1 MELSERR
8 QAIPFVDDA
17 DEPSEEAA
25 PPRTPGGPRLA
36 AGLLRSARPKQ
47 WPKNL
52 LVFAAPGAA
61 GVLTQGPVLAR
72 TVLAFL
78 SFCLA
83 ASGTY
88 FFNDVRDIEAD
99 RRHPVKLHRPIAAGT
114 VPIPLCLATGALL
127 VLGGLAL
134 AAVVGWRFLVVLVL
148 YLCLTGAYSL
158 GLKDV
163 AVVDLAV
170 IASGFIIRAAAGGA
184 AAGVPIS
191 QWFLIV
197 ASFGSLFMVSGKR
210 HGEHLDL
217 DDDRASV
224 RPTLGIYPVGY
235 LRYVWMLSSGVAVT
249 AYCLWAFEQA
259 QASVAFPWYE
269 LTIVPFVLAILRY
282 ALLLELGR
290 GGAPEEIVLRDR
302 PLQVLGVLWIVI
314 FACAVYLGR

>member
-1 MELSERR
+1 MELGQRGYTSDVAAKAVEVPPGKGARR
-8 QAIPFVDDA
+8 RPH
-17 DEPSEEAA
+17 
-25 PPRTPGGPRLA
+25 LA
-36 AGLLRSARPKQ
+36 VGLLRSARPQQ

-61 GVLTQGPVLAR
+61 GVLGEGPVLVR
-72 TVLAFL
+72 TVLAFVA
-78 SFCLA
+78 FCLV

-114 VPIPLCLATGALL
+114 VPIPVCLGTGTLL
-127 VLGGLAL
+127 VIGGLAVGVL
-134 AAVVGWRFLVVLVL
+134 VGWRFLLVL
-148 YLCLTGAYSL
+148 LLYLALTGAYSL

-163 AVVDLAV
+163 AVIDIAV

-184 AAGVPIS
+184 AADVPIS
-191 QWFLIV
+191 QWFYIV

-210 HGEHLDL
+210 HGEHMDL
-217 DDDRASV
+217 DDERASV
-224 RPTLGIYPVGY
+224 RPTLGVYPVGY

-259 QASVAFPWYE
+259 NARVGSPWYE
-269 LTIVPFVLAILRY
+269 LSIVPFVLAILRY

-290 GGAPEEIVLRDR
+290 GGAPEEILFKDR
-302 PLQVLGVLWIVI
+302 PLQVLGALWIAT
-314 FACAVYLGR
+314 FSCAVYLGH